1 MQPPGPGAVDVRP
14 EAIGEREARTQNRPV
29 SRGTERGRK
38 AIGEREPLS
47 LGLPRR
53 CREPEPERHRSRLP
67 ACRARVGEGAEVAAS
82 ALRGR

>member
-1 MQPPGPGAVDVRP
+1 MQLPGPGAVDVRP

-29 SRGTERGRK
+29 RRGTERGRK

-53 CREPEPERHRSRLP
+53 C
-67 ACRARVGEGAEVAAS
+67 
-82 ALRGR
+82 